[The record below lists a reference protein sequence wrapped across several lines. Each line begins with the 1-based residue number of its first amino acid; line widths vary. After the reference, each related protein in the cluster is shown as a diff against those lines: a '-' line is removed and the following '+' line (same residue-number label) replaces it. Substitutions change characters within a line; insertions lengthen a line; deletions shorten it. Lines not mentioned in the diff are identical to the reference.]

1 MGFMDFVKSEFIDVI
16 EWTDDASTNTMVWRF
31 PDNDKEIKNGAQL
44 TVRESQ
50 VAVFVSEGQIAD
62 VFKPGRYE
70 LTTQNIPLLTTL
82 KSWKYGFE
90 SPFKAEVYFVNT
102 KQFTD
107 QKWGTTNPI
116 MMRDPEFGMLRLRG
130 FGIYSFKVD
139 DPVVFLK
146 EVFGTNQEFDTESI
160 TGQLKRSLLSGL
172 TDILG
177 EAKIPALDL
186 ASQYDEISELAKTK
200 LQDRFSSLGFKLV
213 SFFVENISLP
223 EEVEKVLDKR
233 TSMGILGDMNQYAQY
248 QAAEA
253 LRDAAQNEG
262 GGFAGAGVG
271 LGAGAAMGNMFG
283 NMFNQQQQT
292 QPVQP
297 TQPVQASANTV
308 TCPKCGAQVN
318 SGAKFCAECGTSM
331 APPTQKCVKC
341 GASIKQGAKFCPEC
355 GAKQQLACANC
366 GAELAPNAKFCPE
379 CGTKTEN

>member
-1 MGFMDFVKSEFIDVI
+1 MGLMSFIKSELIDVI
-16 EWTDDASTNTMVWRF
+16 EWTDDSSTEKMVWRF
-31 PDNDKEIKNGAQL
+31 PDKDKEIKNGAQL

-62 VFKPGRYE
+62 VFQPGRYE

-116 MMRDPEFGMLRLRG
+116 MMRDAEFGMLRLRG
-130 FGIYSFKVD
+130 FGIYSFRVD

-146 EVFGTNQEFDTESI
+146 EVFGTNQTFDTENI
-160 TGQLKRSLLSGL
+160 TGQLKRSILSGL

-177 EAKIPALDL
+177 ESKIPALDL
-186 ASQYDEISELAKTK
+186 ASQYDEIGELAKTK
-200 LQDRFSSLGFKLV
+200 LQDRFSTLGFKLV

-283 NMFNQQQQT
+283 NMFTQQQQQT
-292 QPVQP
+292 QTQQ
-297 TQPVQASANTV
+297 TQPAQTTPTEACS
-308 TCPKCGAQVN
+308 KCGAQVKQ
-318 SGAKFCAECGTSM
+318 GIKFCPECGNSM
-331 APPTQKCVKC
+331 APPTQACVKC
-341 GASIKQGAKFCPEC
+341 GAAINQGAKFCPEC
-355 GAKQQLACANC
+355 GSKQQLACAKC
-366 GAELAPNAKFCPE
+366 GAEISATTKFCPE
-379 CGTKTEN
+379 CGTKTES